1 MAGEGTLPPAW
12 GQDREGVNEQVW
24 GKVQARLVGE
34 GLYSRA
40 HKGMLAAMDFFVGPI
55 EGILSVFFD
64 IALEDLYPE
73 IYLLTLGR
81 GYFFF
86 LYLAALCT
94 GVLMQLQANF

>member
-1 MAGEGTLPPAW
+1 
-12 GQDREGVNEQVW
+12 
-24 GKVQARLVGE
+24 
-34 GLYSRA
+34 
-40 HKGMLAAMDFFVGPI
+40 MDFFVGPI

-73 IYLLTLGR
+73 IHLLTLGR